1 MTSLNY
7 FGICLLVN
15 AGGGH
20 ENAKLPVA
28 QSGDEPGRLCHA
40 HTISQFR
47 FLALCLQREVYRLP
61 VGVEPC
67 AMIVLSPRRLG
78 RRQRKCLITSV
89 PVSYN
94 GLEHS
99 LCSPPRS
106 AALRKPLRVRH
117 ITAPLNALIM

>member
-1 MTSLNY
+1 MTILNY

-28 QSGDEPGRLCHA
+28 QSGDEPGRLSHA

-47 FLALCLQREVYRLP
+47 FLTLRLLHEVYRLP

-67 AMIVLSPRRLG
+67 AMIVFIAATPWSPSAQVPDY
-78 RRQRKCLITSV
+78 QRSGFIQWAWNTV
-89 PVSYN
+89 YA
-94 GLEHS
+94 
-99 LCSPPRS
+99 S
-106 AALRKPLRVRH
+106 ATT
-117 ITAPLNALIM
+117 TAA